1 MSSSVVS
8 LVKNIPEKVIFAKK
22 FLKVNVIIH
31 SFRESNAKFRD
42 YDGFDMVL
50 TIFKLEYK
58 WQKSQQSCK
67 LHKKNLGV
75 VACFHGVP
83 ISSQIKIEIF
93 ISNYVCLPLIYA

>member
-8 LVKNIPEKVIFAKK
+8 LVKNIPEKMIFAKK

-42 YDGFDMVL
+42 YDGFNMVL
-50 TIFKLEYK
+50 TIFKLGYK

-67 LHKKNLGV
+67 LHKKKFRCCSLLSWSAN
-75 VACFHGVP
+75 
-83 ISSQIKIEIF
+83 Q
-93 ISNYVCLPLIYA
+93 LPDQDRDIY

>member
-42 YDGFDMVL
+42 YDGFNMVL

-67 LHKKNLGV
+67 LHKKKFRRCSLLSWSAN
-75 VACFHGVP
+75 
-83 ISSQIKIEIF
+83 Q
-93 ISNYVCLPLIYA
+93 LPDQDRDIY